1 MNCNRSIF
9 VIETSEYCVQGMRV
23 ASEMDEN
30 MKGRFRENLFMLI
43 IMLVICLMTILSS
56 GLS

>member
-1 MNCNRSIF
+1 
-9 VIETSEYCVQGMRV
+9 MRV